1 MACAV
6 PCNLEQIPVGPR
18 VRSAEEAESF
28 ICALYD
34 QMALPLFSFALRF
47 TRDRTQAED
56 VVQEVLVR
64 AWRRAAHLEPGSDAL
79 RGWLFATARNLITDM
94 WRAKAGRPAI
104 VSYDNAVNAAFT
116 ADDVDR
122 VLQRLALD
130 DALVQLKPQHRDVLL
145 EIYYEGRSI
154 AETAHRLGVP
164 LGTVKSRTYHA
175 LRALRP
181 LLQEIE
187 MQPR

>member
-6 PCNLEQIPVGPR
+6 FCNLEHIPVGPC
-18 VRSAEEAESF
+18 VRNEESEYF
-28 ICALYD
+28 IRALYD

-64 AWRRAAHLEPGSDAL
+64 AWRRAGHLEPGSDAL

-94 WRAKAGRPAI
+94 WRAKARRPAI
-104 VSYDNAVNAAFT
+104 VSYDDTVNVAVS

-122 VLQRLALD
+122 ALQRQALD
-130 DALVQLKPQHRDVLL
+130 DALCQLKPKHRDVLM

-154 AETAHRLGVP
+154 AETAHRLGIP
-164 LGTVKSRTYHA
+164 LGTVKSRVYHA
-175 LRALRP
+175 TRALRP
-181 LLQEIE
+181 LLQEVE

>member
-6 PCNLEQIPVGPR
+6 PCNLEQIPIGTYAR
-18 VRSAEEAESF
+18 NEEDAESF
-28 ICALYD
+28 IRTLYD
-34 QMALPLFSFALRF
+34 QMALPLFSFAVRF
-47 TRDRTQAED
+47 TRDRALAED

-64 AWRRAAHLEPGSDAL
+64 AWRRAGHLEPGSDAL
-79 RGWLFATARNLITDM
+79 RSWVFAAARNLITDM
-94 WRAKAGRPAI
+94 WRAKARRPAI
-104 VSYDNAVNAAFT
+104 VSYDEAVNMAFT

-122 VLQRLALD
+122 LLQRRALE
-130 DALVQLKPQHRDVLL
+130 DALYRLKPKHRDVLM

-154 AETAHRLGVP
+154 AETADRLGVP